1 MTEDTSF
8 GQKHIARV
16 SVTSDESIVVQ
27 KKPVTLTAS
36 IENSLDKFV
45 TGTLLWNV
53 RSASLRRTLRQL
65 NDLFLSMDGKVSP
78 ASTRSQCPALSLQT
92 SSASPWHPKATLP

>member
-8 GQKHIARV
+8 GQKQIARV

-27 KKPVTLTAS
+27 QKLVTLTAS
-36 IENSLDKFV
+36 IENRLDEFV

-53 RSASLRRTLRQL
+53 RSASFEVPPSTERSISL
-65 NDLFLSMDGKVSP
+65 NGRKSISCEYSFSMP
-78 ASTRSQCPALSLQT
+78 CPGFADI
-92 SSASPWHPKATLP
+92 KC